1 MLPLEI
7 EESAGGWV
15 FPIASSD
22 MLLRNTMPPSQER
35 MDADRLLARQL
46 SGSSVM
52 PLGEDIWLHI
62 MKMVRTV
69 KVLWTAWIRRVYYD
83 IWDWN
88 GNWSIRPQPRFYGP
102 GMEIGAYTGR
112 GRSWILRFLTS

>member
-1 MLPLEI
+1 
-7 EESAGGWV
+7 
-15 FPIASSD
+15 
-22 MLLRNTMPPSQER
+22 MPPSQER

-69 KVLWTAWIRRVYYD
+69 KVLWTVWIRRVYYD
-83 IWDWN
+83 F
-88 GNWSIRPQPRFYGP
+88 GT
-102 GMEIGAYTGR
+102 GMEIGAYDLNLDSTGLEWKLEHTLVGVDPGFFGFLR
-112 GRSWILRFLTS
+112 AELILLPLICNCCVTYYPPQHI